1 MSDVNTEVVTET
13 TEVVTGTEVEEV
25 HTPSTGV
32 EYVDENSVVQV
43 EGEDSPLNYLSDTT
57 EYEEWFSD
65 TEELEA
71 VTVTGTT
78 ENTQSTSKSRV
89 GLFCGVV
96 IGLVVT
102 ALVVILIIKKV
113 K

>member
-13 TEVVTGTEVEEV
+13 TEVVTDTEVEEV
-25 HTPSTGV
+25 YTPSTGV

-71 VTVTGTT
+71 VTVAGTT

-89 GLFCGVV
+89 GLFCGV

-102 ALVVILIIKKV
+102 ALVVVLIIKKV